1 MTITFPLG
9 SWKMKRST
17 TSGKYRSPRKSWRN
31 TEQKWKKSIQGLLK
45 RSLKQKP
52 GKNERYEYIDIHITC
67 LCSVEAAHI
76 HFAGHVKRC
85 TFFLRVSLLQ
95 GIEIVQI
102 KGYPI
107 VWDGIRCGQL
117 YTPVCEVQVLALI
130 VLRTVLWSWGRQRIF
145 TFSFSLPGSV
155 TEYQLA
161 GYCVA
166 SQLASRVGV
175 GISNAVHFFVLRFE
189 TEISSFVGSN

>member
-1 MTITFPLG
+1 MAFSRKNKRDIIDSGYHRWVRPEYTSNFWSYSLVIPKTPLYPCMQGGPSMTITFPLG

-17 TSGKYRSPRKSWRN
+17 TSGKYRSPRKLWRN

-76 HFAGHVKRC
+76 YLAGHVKRC
-85 TFFLRVSLLQ
+85 TFFLRVLLLQ

-117 YTPVCEVQVLALI
+117 YTPVCEV
-130 VLRTVLWSWGRQRIF
+130 
-145 TFSFSLPGSV
+145 
-155 TEYQLA
+155 
-161 GYCVA
+161 
-166 SQLASRVGV
+166 
-175 GISNAVHFFVLRFE
+175 
-189 TEISSFVGSN
+189 